1 MYTVYWCILYAVEYR
16 PWQTGLKFISALN
29 PSMHSHSK
37 LPALLVH
44 VPLFAQTSSRHSSMS
59 ADSRWQQTQIILWT
73 VLWACTTWSLRRSR
87 QVSIYKYLCTPR
99 TLQVSTLDQLRC
111 IHRCRNTGIPPR
123 CLYRLSSIRK
133 SLYPGTRRCLTTS
146 LFGEVGFLRTHRH
159 VNILIL

>member
-1 MYTVYWCILYAVEYR
+1 MLIVPCNTPWSSMLCVVEYR
-16 PWQTGLKFISALN
+16 PWQTGLKFISGSY

-73 VLWACTTWSLRRSR
+73 VLSAWATWYLRRSR
-87 QVSIYKYLCTPR
+87 QASIYKYLCTPR
-99 TLQVSTLDQLRC
+99 TLQVSALDQLSC

-123 CLYRLSSIRK
+123 CLYKLSSLRK
-133 SLYPGTRRCLTTS
+133 SLCLGTRRCLATS
-146 LFGEVGFLRTHRH
+146 FLRTHKH
-159 VNILIL
+159 VHKIYT